1 VCTNEAAGPWEE
13 GSPNPLERLRE
24 AGRSPVKGVITTAAK
39 KDDFRYRLWRYDGAP
54 GELIPLL
61 QSAQD
66 HFGYIPRRAISYIAE
81 VTGIPE
87 SEVYG
92 VITFYSQF
100 RLQPMGKY
108 VIRACAGTACHVSG
122 SSMIIETIED
132 ELGIEVGGTT
142 DDGLFTL
149 NTVAC
154 IGCCSL
160 APVVMI
166 NEETHGRLTPA
177 LLRKLLR
184 GYRRRERSA
193 VKSGEAAGL
202 PDQV

>member
-1 VCTNEAAGPWEE
+1 MFTNEAAGFRED
-13 GSPNPLERLRE
+13 GSPNPLECLRE
-24 AGRSPVKGVITTAAK
+24 AGRSPLKGVITTAAEQN
-39 KDDFRYRLWRYDGAP
+39 DFRYRLWRYDGAP

-66 HFGYIPRRAISYIAE
+66 HFGYIPRRAINYIAE

-122 SSMIIETIED
+122 ASLIIETIED
-132 ELGIEVGGTT
+132 ELGIEVDGTT
-142 DDGLFTL
+142 EDGLFTL

-160 APVVMI
+160 APVIMI
-166 NEETHGRLTPA
+166 NDETHGRLTPA
-177 LLRKLLR
+177 SLRKLLR

-193 VKSGEAAGL
+193 SKDSAAAGFA
-202 PDQV
+202 DKA

>member
-1 VCTNEAAGPWEE
+1 M
-13 GSPNPLERLRE
+13 
-24 AGRSPVKGVITTAAK
+24 KTAAK
-39 KDDFRYRLWRYDGAP
+39 KETFSYRLWRYDGEP

-66 HFGYIPRRAISYIAE
+66 HFGYIPRRAIEYIAG

-87 SEVYG
+87 SDIYG

-100 RLQPMGKY
+100 RLRPMGRY

-122 SSMIIETIED
+122 ARLIRETIQD
-132 ELGIEVGGTT
+132 ELGIEEGDTT
-142 DDGLFTL
+142 EDGLFTL

-160 APVVMI
+160 APVMMV
-166 NEETHGRLTPA
+166 NDDTHGRLTPA
-177 LLRKLLR
+177 SVRKILR
-184 GYRRRERSA
+184 GYRKKASQGGESA
-193 VKSGEAAGL
+193 ADAS
-202 PDQV
+202 

>member
-1 VCTNEAAGPWEE
+1 MEDNF
-13 GSPNPLERLRE
+13 N
-24 AGRSPVKGVITTAAK
+24 
-39 KDDFRYRLWRYDGAP
+39 YRLWRYDGAP

-66 HFGYIPRRAISYIAE
+66 HFGYIPRRAMTYISG

-108 VIRACAGTACHVSG
+108 LIRACAGTACHVSG
-122 SSMIIETIED
+122 AKTIIETIED
-132 ELGIEVGGTT
+132 EIGIEVGGTT
-142 DDGLFTL
+142 EDGLFTF

-160 APVVMI
+160 APVIMI
-166 NEETHGRLTPA
+166 DNDTHGRLTPSS
-177 LLRKLLR
+177 LRKLLR
-184 GYRRRERSA
+184 Q
-193 VKSGEAAGL
+193 VKRKEQRTTAAEAEAGCR
-202 PDQV
+202 DRA

>member
-1 VCTNEAAGPWEE
+1 M
-13 GSPNPLERLRE
+13 
-24 AGRSPVKGVITTAAK
+24 AGRENSFG
-39 KDDFRYRLWRYDGAP
+39 YRLWRYDGTP

-66 HFGYIPRRAISYIAE
+66 HFGYIPRRAISYISS

-108 VIRACAGTACHVSG
+108 VIKACDGTACHVSDAK
-122 SSMIIETIED
+122 MIIETIED

-142 DDGLFTL
+142 ENGLFTL

-154 IGCCSL
+154 VGCCSL
-160 APVVMI
+160 APVIMI
-166 NEETHGRLTPA
+166 NDETHGRLSPA
-177 LLRKLLR
+177 FVRKLLR
-184 GYRRRERSA
+184 DYRRRETRIHEG
-193 VKSGEAAGL
+193 KCMQERY
-202 PDQV
+202 Q

>member
-1 VCTNEAAGPWEE
+1 MNGEFTY
-13 GSPNPLERLRE
+13 S
-24 AGRSPVKGVITTAAK
+24 
-39 KDDFRYRLWRYDGAP
+39 LWRYEGTP

-66 HFGYIPRRAISYIAE
+66 HFGYIPRRAINYIST

-100 RLQPMGKY
+100 RLKPMGKY

-122 SSMIIETIED
+122 KDMIIEAIQD
-132 ELGIEVGGTT
+132 ELGVEIGDTT

-160 APVVMI
+160 APVIMV
-166 NEETHGRLTPA
+166 NEETHGKLTPA
-177 LLRKLLR
+177 SVRKIFR
-184 GYRRRERSA
+184 KYRREGRAASA
-193 VKSGEAAGL
+193 QTVGTH
-202 PDQV
+202 

>member
-1 VCTNEAAGPWEE
+1 MSGGQPSSSL
-13 GSPNPLERLRE
+13 GFFD
-24 AGRSPVKGVITTAAK
+24 AGRGPAKGVVTTAATE
-39 KDDFRYRLWRYDGAP
+39 DFRYRLWRYDGAP

-108 VIRACAGTACHVSG
+108 VVRACAGTACHVSG
-122 SSMIIETIED
+122 ASMIIDTIQD

-142 DDGLFTL
+142 EDGLFTL

-160 APVVMI
+160 APVIMI
-166 NEETHGRLTPA
+166 NDETHGRLTPA
-177 LLRKLLR
+177 SLRKILR
-184 GYRRRERSA
+184 QFRRRERAAASSSP
-193 VKSGEAAGL
+193 SGAECSDRA
-202 PDQV
+202 

>member
-1 VCTNEAAGPWEE
+1 M
-13 GSPNPLERLRE
+13 
-24 AGRSPVKGVITTAAK
+24 ITTGME
-39 KDDFRYRLWRYDGAP
+39 DNFNYRLWRYDGAP

-66 HFGYIPRRAISYIAE
+66 HFGYIPRRAMTYISG

-108 VIRACAGTACHVSG
+108 LIRACAGTACHVSG
-122 SSMIIETIED
+122 AKTIIETIED
-132 ELGIEVGGTT
+132 EIGIEVGGTT
-142 DDGLFTL
+142 EDGLFTF

-160 APVVMI
+160 APVIMI
-166 NEETHGRLTPA
+166 DNDTHGRLTPSS
-177 LLRKLLR
+177 LRKLLR
-184 GYRRRERSA
+184 Q
-193 VKSGEAAGL
+193 VKRKEQRTTAAEAEAGCR
-202 PDQV
+202 DRA

>member
-1 VCTNEAAGPWEE
+1 MIKT
-13 GSPNPLERLRE
+13 
-24 AGRSPVKGVITTAAK
+24 AGREEN
-39 KDDFRYRLWRYDGAP
+39 FNYRLWRYDGAP

-66 HFGYIPRRAISYIAE
+66 HFWYVPRKAINYIAG
-81 VTGIPE
+81 VTGVPE
-87 SEVYG
+87 SEVFG

-108 VIRACAGTACHVSG
+108 VIRACDGTACHVSG
-122 SSMIIETIED
+122 SRMIIDTIED

-142 DDGLFTL
+142 EDGIFTL

-160 APVVMI
+160 APVIMI
-166 NEETHGRLTPA
+166 NDETHGQLTPA
-177 LLRKLLR
+177 SVRKLLR
-184 GYRRRERSA
+184 EVRRKE
-193 VKSGEAAGL
+193 KAAG
-202 PDQV
+202 QKAAAG